1 MSKRQLTYVFDLNK
15 CLGCHTCT
23 MACKTLWTDRG
34 GREYMYWNNVETHPG
49 KGYPMNWQQKG
60 GGFKNGELQTDGKI
74 PPMEAYGATWKYNF
88 EEVLLE
94 GKANQVVPHEK
105 PTWGPNWDED
115 EGTGQFP
122 NNRYFYLPRICNHC
136 SNPACLAACP
146 TKAIYKR
153 EEDGLVVIDQE
164 RCRGYRYCV
173 KACPYGKV
181 YFNLQTQK
189 SEKCIGCYP
198 RVEKG
203 EAPACV
209 KQCSGRIRFWG
220 YRDDKNG
227 PVYKLVDQWKIAL
240 PLHGEYG
247 TQPNVFYVPP
257 MNVTPPPFEEDGR
270 LSSAPRIPI
279 ADIEALFGPR
289 TKEALEILGREMQK
303 RREAKPSELT
313 DILIGY
319 TNKDRYG
326 I

>member
-1 MSKRQLTYVFDLNK
+1 MSKRQLAYVFDLNK
-15 CLGCHTCT
+15 CIGCHTCT
-23 MACKTLWTDRG
+23 MACKTLWTDRN

-60 GGFKNGELQTDGKI
+60 GGFKNGTLQTDGQI
-74 PPMEAYGATWKYNF
+74 PPMEAYGAVWKYNF
-88 EEVLLE
+88 EEALLE
-94 GKANQVVPHEK
+94 GKADRVVAHEK
-105 PTWGPNWDED
+105 PKWGPNWDED
-115 EGTGQFP
+115 EGAGEFP
-122 NNRYFYLPRICNHC
+122 NSRYFYLPRICNHC

-146 TKAIYKR
+146 NKAIYKR

-209 KQCSGRIRFWG
+209 KQCTGRIRFWG
-220 YRDDKNG
+220 YRDDKDG
-227 PVYKLVDQWKIAL
+227 PIHKLVDQWKVAL
-240 PLHGEYG
+240 PLHAEYG
-247 TQPNVFYVPP
+247 TEPNVFYVPP
-257 MNVTPPPFEEDGR
+257 LNVTPPPFEEDGR
-270 LSSAPRIPI
+270 LSSTPRIPI

-313 DILIGY
+313 DLLIGF
-319 TNKDRYG
+319 TNKDRYR

>member
-1 MSKRQLTYVFDLNK
+1 MSQRQLAYVFDLNK
-15 CLGCHTCT
+15 CIGCHTCT

-60 GGFKNGELQTDGKI
+60 GGFKNGALQTDGKL
-74 PPMEAYGATWKYNF
+74 PPMEAYGAAWKYNF
-88 EEVLLE
+88 AETLLD
-94 GKANQVVPHEK
+94 GKDKQVVPDQK
-105 PTWGPNWDED
+105 STWGPNWDED
-115 EGTGQFP
+115 EGAGEFP
-122 NNRYFYLPRICNHC
+122 NSRYFYLPRICNHC

-146 TKAIYKR
+146 NKAIYKR

-209 KQCSGRIRFWG
+209 KQCTGRIRFWG

-227 PVYKLVDQWKIAL
+227 PIHKLVDQWKVAL
-240 PLHGEYG
+240 PLHAEYG
-247 TQPNVFYVPP
+247 TEPNVFYVPP
-257 MNVTPPPFEEDGR
+257 LNVTPPPFEEDGR

-313 DILIGY
+313 DLLIGF